1 MIEAMPQQILQ
12 TERITLVPLAEEHF
26 TWELELDSDPEV
38 MRYLSGRASTRAEV
52 EAGHARR
59 MAAAQRVDG
68 LGFWVGLVD
77 DGFVGWW
84 ILQPA
89 HGPDQPDDPAVADL
103 GFRLLPRHWRKGF
116 ASEGARALIRYGF
129 EDIGLDRII
138 AQTMTVNA
146 GARAVIERIGLN
158 YVRTFPTSSTAQ
170 VEGIDAGE
178 VEYAITYEQ
187 WQRRMTAGSG
197 YPYLDYDVSG

>member
-1 MIEAMPQQILQ
+1 MPQQILQ